1 MLQIYCLEPYVYPA
15 WSPDGKKIA
24 YGGPSGDAVEIFVC
38 DADGTGQK
46 QLTRLGGMSS
56 MAAWSRDGKRI
67 AFQHHTYRS
76 ALASLYVMDADGGNL
91 TVVLKDAGPKEGGRP
106 VWKRKVD

>member
-1 MLQIYCLEPYVYPA
+1 M
-15 WSPDGKKIA
+15 
-24 YGGPSGDAVEIFVC
+24 EIFVC

-76 ALASLYVMDADGGNL
+76 ALASLYVMDADGGNAKE
-91 TVVLKDAGPKEGGRP
+91 VIAKAEIPAEGGRIAWRP
-106 VWKRKVD
+106 K